1 MKSSLAFLEAPFPSP
16 RKSTASMKR
25 ILSRSALP
33 LAAMAALVSSSPSSQ
48 AANGTWNV
56 DAGGNWTTATN
67 WLGNTIPGSSIGDVA
82 SITYDLTAN
91 QTVTVDGTNK
101 TIGILNIGDT
111 NGTNSFTLSGNTA
124 SIFFDNGA
132 SAAEINQIS
141 TSKGDTIGSPLA
153 VKSSSLIIRN
163 ASSNALTINSYIQG
177 GSSGSK
183 VITVDNSLGAV
194 TLGGGIVN
202 GNGVLS
208 IVKSGTGTL
217 KLTGSATTPFS
228 GGVTLNAGTL
238 EFGNSQNS
246 LGTGT
251 FTINGGTITNGNG
264 NARTLSTNNAQA
276 WNGDFTFGSA
286 SLNDLNLGTGDVT
299 LSATRTVTVA
309 ARTLTVGGAI
319 GDGGNVYGLIKA
331 GNGQLRLNGANTFS
345 GATKV
350 NTGVLVLGNSLALQN
365 SAIDT
370 TGPGKI
376 NLSGIT
382 TSTFGG
388 LTGGTAL
395 ATVINSGYTGSLTAI
410 TLNTGT
416 GKSYSY
422 TGVIADGA
430 TGMSFTKAGSG
441 SQTLG
446 GANTY
451 TGATTIS
458 AGTLILT
465 ASGSISSSSGIN
477 LGTSGSQGTLD
488 VTAKTGGYT
497 IGASQTLSGYGS
509 VLLASGKTLTV
520 SGNLA
525 PGNSTGIV
533 TIGGNLSLASSST
546 TTMEL
551 VSSALGAGSGF
562 DQIALSGTG
571 LSLTYGGALVIDVSL
586 ATQTGS
592 YQLFT
597 GFATQTGTFSSITF
611 SQAEAA
617 GTFDYSTGVLT
628 LTAVPEPGT
637 VALVGFSLLG
647 LLVFRRRNI

>member
-1 MKSSLAFLEAPFPSP
+1 
-16 RKSTASMKR
+16 MKR

-33 LAAMAALVSSSPSSQ
+33 LAALAALVSSSPISQ

-56 DAGGNWTTATN
+56 DATGNWTTASN
-67 WLGNTIPGSSIGDVA
+67 WLNNTIPGSSIGDVA
-82 SITYDLTAN
+82 SFTYDLTAN

-101 TIGILNIGDT
+101 IIGVLNIGDT
-111 NGTNSFTLSGNTA
+111 NGTNSFSLSGNTA
-124 SIFFDNGA
+124 LYFNNGA
-132 SAAEINQIS
+132 SAAQINQTS
-141 TSKGDTIGSPLA
+141 TSNGDTITNVPIG
-153 VKSSSLIIRN
+153 IN
-163 ASSNALTINSYIQG
+163 ASSLVITNASTKAFTIGSAFQG
-177 GSSGSK
+177 GNAGTK
-183 VITVDNSLGAV
+183 VITVDNTSAQGVISLTGRINNGSADAV
-194 TLGGGIVN
+194 SLVKN
-202 GNGVLS
+202 GS
-208 IVKSGTGTL
+208 GTL
-217 KLTGSATTPFS
+217 KLYLGGGTSGFS

-238 EFGNSQNS
+238 EFGNSLTA

-251 FTINGGTITNGNG
+251 FTINGGTITNGYG
-264 NARTLSTNNAQA
+264 SARTLTTNNAQA
-276 WNGDFTFGSA
+276 WNADFTFGAAGA
-286 SLNDLNLGTGDVT
+286 SGSDLNLGTGDVT
-299 LSATRTVTVA
+299 LSATRTVTTTSTNS

-319 GDGGNVYGLIKA
+319 GDGGNGYGLIKA
-331 GNGQLRLNGANTFS
+331 GNAQLRLDGANTFS

-430 TGMSFTKAGSG
+430 TGMSFTKTGSG

-458 AGTLILT
+458 AGTLILM
-465 ASGSISSSSGIN
+465 ASGTISNSSGIN
-477 LGTSGSQGTLD
+477 LGTSDSQGTLD
-488 VTAKTGGYT
+488 VTSKTSGYT

-525 PGNSTGIV
+525 PGNSAGIV
-533 TIGGNLSLASSST
+533 TIGGNLSLASTST

-551 VSSALGAGSGF
+551 VNSTLGAGSGF
-562 DQIALSGTG
+562 DQISLSGTG

-586 ATQTGS
+586 ATQVGS

-597 GFATQTGTFSSITF
+597 GFSTQTGTFSSITF

-647 LLVFRRRNI
+647 LLVFRRRNS

>member
-1 MKSSLAFLEAPFPSP
+1 
-16 RKSTASMKR
+16 MKR

-33 LAAMAALVSSSPSSQ
+33 LAVMAALVSSSPTSQ

-56 DAGGNWTTATN
+56 DASGNWTTALN
-67 WLGNTIPGSSIGDVA
+67 WLNNTIAGGSNGDIA
-82 SITYDLTAN
+82 AITFDITAN
-91 QTVTVDGTNK
+91 QTVTVDGANK
-101 TIGILNIGDT
+101 LIGVLNIGDT
-111 NGTNSFTLSGNTA
+111 NGSNSFTVSGGTSLVFN
-124 SIFFDNGA
+124 NGA

-141 TSKGDTIGSPLA
+141 TSKGDTLGSPLA
-153 VKSSSLIIRN
+153 VQSSSLLIRN
-163 ASSNALTINSYIQG
+163 ASSNAFIVNSYIQG
-177 GSSGSK
+177 NGAGAK
-183 VITVDNSLGAV
+183 VVTVDNSLGSITMA
-194 TLGGGIVN
+194 GAIVN
-202 GNGVLS
+202 GSGTVSL
-208 IVKSGTGTL
+208 VKNGTGTL
-217 KLTGSATTPFS
+217 KLTGTNGSSTFT

-238 EFGNSQNS
+238 EFGYSQTA

-251 FTINGGTITNGNG
+251 FTINGGSITNGYG
-264 NARTLSTNNAQA
+264 SARTLTANNTQA
-276 WNGDFTFGSA
+276 WNADFTFGA
-286 SLNDLNLGTGDVT
+286 SGVSGSDLNLGTGDVT
-299 LSATRTVTVA
+299 ISATRTVTTTSTNT
-309 ARTLTVGGAI
+309 ARTLTIGGAI
-319 GDGGNVYGLIKA
+319 GDGGNGYGLIKA
-331 GNGQLRLNGANTFS
+331 GNAQLRLDGANTFS

-350 NTGVLVLGNSLALQN
+350 NAGVLVLGNSLALQN

-370 TGPGKI
+370 SGAGKI

-382 TSTFGG
+382 TATFGG
-388 LTGGTAL
+388 LTGSSNL
-395 ATVINSGYTGSLTAI
+395 ATVINSGYTSSVTAI
-410 TLNTGT
+410 TLNTGAS
-416 GKSYSY
+416 KSYSY
-422 TGVIADGA
+422 SGIIADGA
-430 TGMSFTKAGSG
+430 TGMSLTKAGTG

-446 GANTY
+446 GINSY

-458 AGTLILT
+458 AGTLIL
-465 ASGSISSSSGIN
+465 AANGSISSSSGIN

-551 VSSALGAGSGF
+551 ASSALGAGSGF

-647 LLVFRRRNI
+647 LLVFRRRNP

>member
-1 MKSSLAFLEAPFPSP
+1 
-16 RKSTASMKR
+16 MKR

-33 LAAMAALVSSSPSSQ
+33 LAVIAAFVSSSPTSQ

-56 DAGGNWTTATN
+56 DASGNWTTASN
-67 WLGNTIPGSSIGDVA
+67 WLGNTIPGSVAGDIA
-82 SITYDLTAN
+82 FITYDITSN
-91 QTVTVDGTNK
+91 RTVTADTPNK
-101 TIGILNIGDT
+101 TLGILNIGDT
-111 NGTNSFTLSGNTA
+111 NGSNSFTIASGATLVLN
-124 SIFFDNGA
+124 NGA
-132 SAAEINQIS
+132 SAAEINQTS
-141 TSKGDTIGSPLA
+141 TSKGDTINASIA
-153 VKSSSLIIRN
+153 AQSSSLLIRN
-163 ASSNALTINSYIQG
+163 ASSNAFTINSYIQG
-177 GSSGSK
+177 GSVGDK
-183 VITVDNSLGAV
+183 VVTVDNSLGSI
-194 TLGGGIVN
+194 TLSGAIVN
-202 GNGVLS
+202 GNGTVSL
-208 IVKSGTGTL
+208 VKAGTGTL
-217 KLTGSATTPFS
+217 KLTGSNGVSTFT

-238 EFGNSQNS
+238 EFGYSQAA

-251 FTINGGTITNGNG
+251 FTINGGSITNGYG
-264 NARTLSTNNAQA
+264 SERVLSTNNAQA
-276 WNGDFTFGSA
+276 WNADFTFGSA
-286 SLNDLNLGTGDVT
+286 SVSGSDLNLGTGDVS
-299 LSATRTVTVA
+299 LSATRTVTTSSSSGT

-319 GDGGNVYGLIKA
+319 GDGGNGYGLIKA
-331 GNGQLRLNGANTFS
+331 GNAQLRLNGANTFS

-350 NTGVLVLGNSLALQN
+350 NAGVLVLGNSLALQN

-370 TGPGKI
+370 SGAGKI

-382 TSTFGG
+382 TATFGG
-388 LTGGTAL
+388 LTGSSNL
-395 ATVINSGYTGSLTAI
+395 ATVINSGYTSSVTAI
-410 TLNTGT
+410 TLNTGAS
-416 GKSYSY
+416 KSYSY
-422 TGVIADGA
+422 SGIIADGA
-430 TGMSFTKAGSG
+430 TGMSLTKAGTG

-446 GANTY
+446 GVNTY

-477 LGTSGSQGTLD
+477 LGTSASQGTLD

-586 ATQTGS
+586 ATQVGS

-597 GFATQTGTFSSITF
+597 GFASQTGTFSSITF

-647 LLVFRRRNI
+647 LLVFRRRNS

>member
-1 MKSSLAFLEAPFPSP
+1 
-16 RKSTASMKR
+16 
-25 ILSRSALP
+25 
-33 LAAMAALVSSSPSSQ
+33 MAALVSSSPSSQ

>member
-1 MKSSLAFLEAPFPSP
+1 
-16 RKSTASMKR
+16 MKR

-33 LAAMAALVSSSPSSQ
+33 LAALAALVSSSPTSQ

-56 DAGGNWTTATN
+56 DASGNWTTASN
-67 WLGNTIPGSSIGDVA
+67 WLNNTIPGSVAGDIA
-82 SITYDLTAN
+82 SFTYDITGN
-91 QTVTVDGTNK
+91 QTVTVDGSNK
-101 TIGILNIGDT
+101 TLGILNIGDT
-111 NGTNSFTLSGNTA
+111 DGTNSFTLSGNSA
-124 SIFFDNGA
+124 SIYFDNGS

-153 VKSSSLIIRN
+153 VKSSSLLIHN
-163 ASSNALTINSYIQG
+163 ASSNALTINSYLQG
-177 GSSGSK
+177 GSSGTK

-194 TLGGGIVN
+194 TLGGAIVN

-208 IVKSGTGTL
+208 IVKNGTGTL
-217 KLTGSATTPFS
+217 RLTGSGGTSTFS

-238 EFGNSQNS
+238 EFGVSQTA

-251 FTINGGTITNGNG
+251 FTINGGTITNGSG
-264 NARTLSTNNAQA
+264 LSRTLSTNNAQA
-276 WNGDFTFGSA
+276 WNADFTFGSA
-286 SLNDLNLGTGDVT
+286 SVSGNDLNLGTGDVS
-299 LSATRTVTVA
+299 LSATRTVTTSSSA
-309 ARTLTVGGAI
+309 GTARTLTVGGAI
-319 GDGGNVYGLIKA
+319 GDGGNGYGLIKA
-331 GNGQLRLNGANTFS
+331 GNAQLRLNGANTFS

-350 NTGVLVLGNSLALQN
+350 NLGVLVLGNSLALQN

-370 TGPGKI
+370 TGAGKI

-422 TGVIADGA
+422 TGVIANGA
-430 TGMSFTKAGSG
+430 TGMSLTKTGAG

-446 GANTY
+446 GVNTY

-458 AGTLILT
+458 AGTLILAT
-465 ASGSISSSSGIN
+465 NGSISSSSGIN
-477 LGTSGSQGTLD
+477 LGTSDSQGTLD
-488 VTAKTGGYT
+488 VTSKTSGYT

-509 VLLASGKTLTV
+509 VLLASEKTLTV
-520 SGNLA
+520 NGNLA

-533 TIGGNLSLASSST
+533 TIGGNLSLASTST

-551 VSSALGAGSGF
+551 VNSTLGAGSGF

-586 ATQTGS
+586 AAQTGS

-647 LLVFRRRNI
+647 LLVFRRRNP

>member
-1 MKSSLAFLEAPFPSP
+1 
-16 RKSTASMKR
+16 
-25 ILSRSALP
+25 
-33 LAAMAALVSSSPSSQ
+33 MAALVSSSPSSQ

-56 DAGGNWTTATN
+56 DASGNWTTASN
-67 WLGNTIPGSSIGDVA
+67 WLNNTIAGGSNGDIA
-82 SITYDLTAN
+82 AITFDITAN
-91 QTVTVDGTNK
+91 QTVTVDGANK
-101 TIGILNIGDT
+101 LIGVLNIGDT
-111 NGTNSFTLSGNTA
+111 NGSNSFTVSGGTSLVFN
-124 SIFFDNGA
+124 NGA

-141 TSKGDTIGSPLA
+141 TSKGDTLGSPLA
-153 VKSSSLIIRN
+153 VQSSSLLIRN
-163 ASSNALTINSYIQG
+163 ASSNAFIVNSYIQG
-177 GSSGSK
+177 NGAGAK
-183 VITVDNSLGAV
+183 VVTVDNSLGSITMA
-194 TLGGGIVN
+194 GAIVN
-202 GNGVLS
+202 GSGTVSL
-208 IVKSGTGTL
+208 VKNGTGTL
-217 KLTGSATTPFS
+217 KLTGTNGSSTFT

-238 EFGNSQNS
+238 EFGYSQTA

-251 FTINGGTITNGNG
+251 FTINGGSITNGYG
-264 NARTLSTNNAQA
+264 SARTLTANNTQA
-276 WNGDFTFGSA
+276 WNADFTFGA
-286 SLNDLNLGTGDVT
+286 SGVSGSDLNLGTGDVT
-299 LSATRTVTVA
+299 ISATRTVTTTSTNT
-309 ARTLTVGGAI
+309 ARTLTIGGAI
-319 GDGGNVYGLIKA
+319 GDGGNGYGLIKA
-331 GNGQLRLNGANTFS
+331 GTAQLRLDGANTFS

-350 NTGVLVLGNSLALQN
+350 NAGVLVLGNSLALQN

-370 TGPGKI
+370 SGAGKI

-382 TSTFGG
+382 TATFGG
-388 LTGGTAL
+388 LTGGSNL
-395 ATVINSGYTGSLTAI
+395 ATVINSGYTSSVTAI
-410 TLNTGT
+410 TLNTGAS
-416 GKSYSY
+416 KSYSY
-422 TGVIADGA
+422 SGIIADGA
-430 TGMSFTKAGSG
+430 TGMSLTKAGTG

-446 GANTY
+446 GINSY

-458 AGTLILT
+458 AGTLIL
-465 ASGSISSSSGIN
+465 AANGSISSSSGIN

-551 VSSALGAGSGF
+551 ASSALGAGSGF

-597 GFATQTGTFSSITF
+597 GFATQTGTFSGITF

-647 LLVFRRRNI
+647 LLVFRRRNP

>member
-1 MKSSLAFLEAPFPSP
+1 MRSK
-16 RKSTASMKR
+16 
-25 ILSRSALP
+25 LSRSALP
-33 LAAMAALVSSSPSSQ
+33 LAALAALFGTSLSSQ

-56 DAGGNWTTATN
+56 DASGNWTTASN
-67 WLGNTIPGSSIGDVA
+67 WLGNTIPGSAIGDIA
-82 SITYDLTAN
+82 SFTYDITGN
-91 QTVTVDGTNK
+91 QTVTVDGSNK

-111 NGTNSFTLSGNTA
+111 DGTNSFTLSGNSA
-124 SIFFDNGA
+124 SIFFDNGS

-153 VKSSSLIIRN
+153 VKSSSLLIHN
-163 ASSNALTINSYIQG
+163 ASSNALTINSYLQG
-177 GSSGSK
+177 GSSGTK

-194 TLGGGIVN
+194 TLGGAIVN

-208 IVKSGTGTL
+208 IVKNGTGTL
-217 KLTGSATTPFS
+217 RLTGSGGTSTFS

-238 EFGNSQNS
+238 EFGGSQTA

-251 FTINGGTITNGNG
+251 FTINGGTITNGYG
-264 NARTLSTNNAQA
+264 SPRTLSTNNAQA

-286 SLNDLNLGTGDVT
+286 SVSGSDLNLGTGDVS
-299 LSATRTVTVA
+299 LSATRTVTTSSSA
-309 ARTLTVGGAI
+309 GTGRTLTVGGVI
-319 GDGGNVYGLIKA
+319 GDGGNGYGLIKA
-331 GNGQLRLNGANTFS
+331 GNAQLRLNGANTFS
-345 GATKV
+345 GTTKV
-350 NTGVLVLGNSLALQN
+350 NGGVLVLGNSLALQN

-370 TGPGKI
+370 SGAGKI
-376 NLSGIT
+376 ALSGIT
-382 TSTFGG
+382 TATFGG
-388 LTGGTAL
+388 LSGSTRL
-395 ATVINSGYTGSLTAI
+395 DSVINSGYTSNVTAI

-422 TGVIADGA
+422 TGIIANGA
-430 TGMSFTKAGSG
+430 TGMSLTKTGTG

-446 GANTY
+446 GINTY

-458 AGTLILT
+458 AGTLIL
-465 ASGSISSSSGIN
+465 AANGSISSSSGIN
-477 LGTSGSQGTLD
+477 LGTSDSQGTLD
-488 VTAKTGGYT
+488 VTSKTGGYT

-520 SGNLA
+520 NGNLA
-525 PGNSTGIV
+525 PGNSPGIV
-533 TIGGNLSLASSST
+533 TIGGSLSLASSST

-586 ATQTGS
+586 ATQVGS

-597 GFATQTGTFSSITF
+597 GFSSQTGTFSSITF

-628 LTAVPEPGT
+628 LTTVPEPGT
-637 VALVGFSLLG
+637 VALLSLSLLG
-647 LLVFRRRNI
+647 LLVFRRRNP